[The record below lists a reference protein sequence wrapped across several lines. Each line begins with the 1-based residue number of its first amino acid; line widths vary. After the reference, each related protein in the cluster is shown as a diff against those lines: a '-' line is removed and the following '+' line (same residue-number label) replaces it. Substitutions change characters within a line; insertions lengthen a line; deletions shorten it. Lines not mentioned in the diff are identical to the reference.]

1 MANTEVSCANR
12 ECRIAQDGKCL
23 EGYDDLPECPYYGQ
37 ELEERG
43 ESDQADNDAVAD
55 AFDGV
60 HLPDALP
67 LGNTRADRVLSNLPS
82 RMIGIIGVH
91 DSGKTS
97 VIAGIFDLFQ
107 MGPIADISFAGS
119 STLHGFESICHD
131 ARAASERDEP
141 HSERTKRG
149 EVRFYHLDVR
159 RDATLQSLL
168 IADRSGEEYEEVADL
183 AANATEMFEL
193 RRADVITVLVDGRRL
208 ASPADRA
215 NVMGAIPLIIQG
227 MVENGAFERMP
238 NLAVVLTK
246 NDDVVASP
254 RRERVEQ
261 DFQSIVEGIRET
273 FANDFGEFSSFI
285 TSASP
290 KDVNVER
297 GDGLAAV
304 LDFWLKPAPEPR
316 GFRLRYRSGR
326 VFDRLTA
333 QDSENG

>member
-1 MANTEVSCANR
+1 MADTEVICANR

-23 EGYDDLPECPYYGQ
+23 EGYDDLSECPYHGR
-37 ELEERG
+37 EPEERDD
-43 ESDQADNDAVAD
+43 EDEVDDNAVAD
-55 AFDGV
+55 AFDGL

-67 LGNTRADRVLSNLPS
+67 LGSSRADRVLSILPS

-97 VIAGIFDLFQ
+97 VIAGVFDLFQ
-107 MGPIADISFAGS
+107 MGPIKDISFAGS
-119 STLHGFESICHD
+119 STLHGLELICHD
-131 ARAASERDEP
+131 ARVASERDEP

-149 EVRFYHLDVR
+149 EVKFYHLDVR
-159 RDATLQSLL
+159 RDEILQSLL

-183 AANATEMFEL
+183 AANATAMFEL

-208 ASPADRA
+208 TSPADRA
-215 NVMGAIPLIIQG
+215 DVMGAIPLIIQG
-227 MVENGAFERMP
+227 MVENGAFERKP

-254 RRERVEQ
+254 RKERVEQ

-273 FANDFGEFSSFI
+273 FADDFGEFSSFV

-290 KDVNVER
+290 KDVNIER

-304 LDFWLKPAPEPR
+304 LDFWLKPPPEPR
-316 GFRLRYRSGR
+316 GVRLRYRSGR

-333 QDSENG
+333 EEPENG